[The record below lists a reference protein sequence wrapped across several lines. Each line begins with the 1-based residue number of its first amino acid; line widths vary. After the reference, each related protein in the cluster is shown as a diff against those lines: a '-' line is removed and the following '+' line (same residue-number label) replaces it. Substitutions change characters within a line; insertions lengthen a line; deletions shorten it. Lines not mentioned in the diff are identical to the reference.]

1 MGWKWVSASACG
13 TSHTRLGTPRQDANR
28 VVLRLNNKIFIAAV
42 CDGAG
47 TAEYGGQGAA
57 IAARTFTNE
66 IANTVKRSLK
76 SITDQV
82 IWDAVDLIRDQ
93 ITIAS
98 QKRDLVMRDFA
109 TTLVACI
116 SDGRNTIAVHIGD
129 GTIVGRLAKN
139 ELWQSLSWPE
149 HGEYASTTYF
159 LTDTSEVKL
168 RISRYSDSIDRIVL
182 MTDGL
187 ERLAL
192 DFAQLIP
199 HTPFFAGIS
208 EPISAAG
215 DNRGSPQ
222 LAMALQK
229 YLDSPAINERTD
241 DDKTLVIAA
250 L

>member
-1 MGWKWVSASACG
+1 VGWKWVSASACG
-13 TSHTRLGTPRQDANR
+13 TSHTRLETPRQDANR
-28 VVLRLNNKIFIAAV
+28 VVLRSSNKIFIAAV

-66 IANTVKRSLK
+66 IANSVKRSLK
-76 SITDQV
+76 NITDQV

-93 ITIAS
+93 ITIAA

-109 TTLVACI
+109 TTLVASI
-116 SDGRNTIAVHIGD
+116 SDGRNTITVHVGD
-129 GTIVGRLAKN
+129 GTIAGRLAKDG
-139 ELWQSLSWPE
+139 LWQSLSWPE
-149 HGEYASTTYF
+149 HGEYASTTFF

-168 RISRYSDSIDRIVL
+168 RVSRFSEPIDRIVL

-192 DFAQLIP
+192 DFAQLVP
-199 HTPFFAGIS
+199 HAPFFAGIS
-208 EPISAAG
+208 EPISAEG
-215 DNRGSPQ
+215 DNRGSPK
-222 LAMALQK
+222 LAKALQK